1 MIWVLGTMK
10 VSHRFIFH
18 FEKST
23 SKSKNFYWISYFD
36 STEEGIFMRIAKKNG
51 LIKVTCFHPNKVSLC
66 LVEIGWSLAKH
77 NNCLLNQLHLPDVE
91 QVVVLQVEHSQLWQI
106 NHQVAHLPQVIL
118 GKIQTMQM
126 GQIDVILL
134 YFLKASF
141 KQIL

>member
-1 MIWVLGTMK
+1 
-10 VSHRFIFH
+10 
-18 FEKST
+18 
-23 SKSKNFYWISYFD
+23 
-36 STEEGIFMRIAKKNG
+36 MRIAKKNG

-77 NNCLLNQLHLPDVE
+77 NNCLNQLHLPDVE

-118 GKIQTMQM
+118 GKIQMMQM

-141 KQIL
+141 KQNLLLLSATPGIPPKTKGYIPTFRAFFYNAIL